1 MRERNKNQYLK
12 QQGLKRASIKH
23 EDGKL
28 VFDTEKATWTIHMP
42 DGPGTIVADLAKD
55 EMPDEV
61 ARIVQ
66 QFEEAGLPP
75 TGVVYDPSGL
85 SDDEDDA
92 TGDTAEGV

>member
-1 MRERNKNQYLK
+1 MEWQQKKSQKRYLR

-61 ARIVQ
+61 SRIVE
-66 QFEEAGLPP
+66 QFEEAGLAP
-75 TGVVYDPSGL
+75 TGVVYAPSGF

-92 TGDTAEGV
+92 SSNT